1 MKIITFERM
10 LQWVRRLLKELSGRP
25 GGSDVQISSDMET
38 SISEWTKSYLQHTG
52 KNSLL
57 ELPAAIAAEFAR
69 LITLEM
75 ESELSGSPRADYLN
89 TQYKQFLSGLQNQV
103 EYACAKGG
111 MVFKPYVSGG
121 DIIVD
126 CVQGDCFYP
135 TAFNSSGEMIG
146 AVFVQQLVRDGVIYT
161 RLESHDF
168 QSEHYTI
175 TNRAYRSKNDASL
188 GTEISLTDVSEW
200 ADISPEASFEG
211 LARPLFA
218 YFRIPGANNIDP
230 SSPLGVSVFSRVMP
244 LIDEAEKQFARLLW
258 EFQSGERAIY
268 VNETALKHSPDGK
281 VQMPKLYERL
291 IRTFDFGSDND
302 GDFHDFS
309 PAFRDQSTINGLN
322 AILRRIEFN
331 CNLAY
336 GTLSD
341 VQQTDKTAEEIRAS
355 KQRSFSA
362 VAAMQQSL
370 QAALEHLIYAMD
382 VLCGVYHLTPAGKVD
397 SSFEW
402 DDSLVTDRSAEFAE
416 RMQLQTQCNLR
427 PEINV
432 AWYFGCT
439 EEKAL
444 EMMNGGNGADLWE
457 GV

>member
-1 MKIITFERM
+1 MITFEKM
-10 LQWVRRLLKELSGRP
+10 LQWIRQKIREFMNDGT
-25 GGSDVQISSDMET
+25 SDVQISAEMEHK
-38 SISEWTKSYLQHTG
+38 ISQWTKGYLQRIG
-52 KNSLL
+52 QKSLL
-57 ELPAAIAAEFAR
+57 ELPAAISSEFAR

-75 ESELSGSPRADYLN
+75 VSELSGSPRADYLN

-135 TAFNSSGEMIG
+135 TAFNSSKELVG
-146 AVFVQQLVRDGVIYT
+146 AVFVEQIVRGGVIYT

-168 QSEHYTI
+168 RPDRYRI
-175 TNRAYRSKNDASL
+175 ANRAYRSKNDASL
-188 GTEISLTDVSEW
+188 GAEIALTEVAEW
-200 ADISPEASFEG
+200 ADIAPEAEFTG
-211 LARPLFA
+211 LSRPLFA
-218 YFRIPGANNIDP
+218 YFKIPCANNIDT
-230 SSPLGVSVFSRVMP
+230 SSPLGVSVFSRALP
-244 LIDEAEKQFARLLW
+244 LIDEAEQQFARLLW

-268 VNETALKHSPDGK
+268 ANETALKHSDDGK
-281 VQMPKLYERL
+281 VQMPALFERL
-291 IRTFDFGSDND
+291 IRTLDFGMSGEDA
-302 GDFHDFS
+302 FHDFS
-309 PAFRDQSTINGLN
+309 PALRDQSLLNGFN

-331 CNLAY
+331 CHLAY

-362 VAAMQQSL
+362 VAAMQQAL
-370 QAALEHLIYAMD
+370 QAALEQLIYAMNVMCD
-382 VLCGVYHLTPAGKVD
+382 VYHLAPNGKVD
-397 SSFEW
+397 AAFEW
-402 DDSLVTDRSAEFAE
+402 DDSLVTDREMEFAQ
-416 RMQLQTQCNLR
+416 RMQLQSQCGLR
-427 PEINV
+427 PELTI

-444 EMMNGGNGADLWE
+444 EMMTSGEIQDFWE
-457 GV
+457 GA